1 MMEAMLKASPNM
13 DAVNEIMFLAW
24 RSSMSMRRLMVSAS
38 ADDALLLA
46 AIARPNA
53 VGGFVVLV
61 GLLMAQ
67 RVLFG

>member
-1 MMEAMLKASPNM
+1 MIMEAMLKASPNM

-46 AIARPNA
+46 MMIREPI
-53 VGGFVVLV
+53 VGFVVLV

-67 RVLFG
+67 RVLCG

>member
-1 MMEAMLKASPNM
+1 MLKASPIM

-24 RSSMSMRRLMVSAS
+24 RSSMSIRRLMVSAS
-38 ADDALLLA
+38 AEDALLLA

-53 VGGFVVLV
+53 VVGFVVLV

-67 RVLFG
+67 RVLCG